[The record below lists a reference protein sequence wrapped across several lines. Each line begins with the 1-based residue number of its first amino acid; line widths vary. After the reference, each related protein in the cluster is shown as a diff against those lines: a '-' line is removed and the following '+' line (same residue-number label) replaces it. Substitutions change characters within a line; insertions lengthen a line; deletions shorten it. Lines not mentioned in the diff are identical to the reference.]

1 MSCQSNLQSLIAIAC
16 IPLICLIL
24 SGCQTNATPNC
35 AGWEKI
41 TIKSKT
47 AAYLAG
53 NDLTAGQGIASHN
66 KHGRNLKCWN

>member
-1 MSCQSNLQSLIAIAC
+1 MKTTLSKLLMLTAFALSLAA
-16 IPLICLIL
+16 
-24 SGCQTNATPNC
+24 CQTTATPNC